1 MTFDKWIP
9 RHFSIIPQSG
19 SQFCLTYHC
28 VILRPSLILPN
39 HILISHL
46 IASVLHDA
54 KRTPNHEIVHYDI
67 DMLVETWSW
76 AVAMC
81 QQNPKAH
88 WLGVSQTRLGCF
100 VVSPLCRGKGH
111 LAFHF
116 WVLPFCFMV
125 FPCNG
130 KSIGKEERVA
140 PQLSRRCLQQNSVCD
155 TGDTNQKGSLFVL
168 EGHGAVLLS
177 YIERVATLLGVCNAQ
192 HCLLP
197 SLTLFTSF
205 NLFLASR

>member
-140 PQLSRRCLQQNSVCD
+140 LQVIQKMFATKFCLWHWRYQSERKSFCSGRTRCSASVLHRASSNLVGCVQCS
-155 TGDTNQKGSLFVL
+155 TLFASLFDTVHQL
-168 EGHGAVLLS
+168 
-177 YIERVATLLGVCNAQ
+177 
-192 HCLLP
+192 
-197 SLTLFTSF
+197 
-205 NLFLASR
+205 